1 MIRHPYALF
10 VLSFSALIGCRPAPS
25 KGDVV
30 DAGPAAPAQRYG
42 DAMSEL
48 GRRFE
53 LVGRAAA
60 AGRFELVRYQLGEID
75 EIFDDDLPHAAPP
88 KVGSNVNLAGVAQ
101 AFAETN
107 LPELDRAAAAHDR
120 AAFAAAFNR
129 ASAVCNGCH
138 QATGHAF
145 IEIPGELGASVPKLD
160 PLPRAQ
166 DAGPM

>member
-1 MIRHPYALF
+1 MIRHTCLLVA
-10 VLSFSALIGCRPAPS
+10 LSFVSLVGCRPTPS
-25 KGDVV
+25 KSDAA
-30 DAGPAAPAQRYG
+30 DAGPAAPVQRYG

-60 AGRFELVRYQLGEID
+60 AGRFELVRYELGEID

-88 KVGSNVNLAGVAQ
+88 RVGSNVNLAGVAQ

-107 LPELDRAAAAHDR
+107 LPELNRAAAAHDR

-145 IEIPGELGASVPKLD
+145 IEIPGELGATVPKLD
-160 PLPRAQ
+160 PLPSAR